1 MGIKT
6 RFRPLGG
13 QFEYQEI
20 VEQKITIDILKLSS
34 DPNNLPF
41 TMPIKSGNY
50 DYSIKGF
57 NEWYIDWGYGG
68 PIDRYTINSFR
79 SEIKHTYT
87 YDPVKG
93 NKVTIRFYKY
103 INNRNFTDRSFPGWS
118 TNNSVQNALIGL
130 TPFPHLATP
139 EGFSSQ
145 SGSNILKNCKN
156 LKTIPEDLFMNNPE
170 WTIFTSAFEGT
181 GLTEIPE
188 GIFKYNTN
196 ATRFNHVLAYTSSLQ
211 SIPKGLFANNPE
223 ALYFNDAFRNTTMKT
238 VPSELFAN
246 NKKAI
251 HFGNLFFL
259 AQIEEVPVDL
269 FKDLPNATRFDSCF
283 AQCKNLTKLPD
294 SLWVNCPKAK
304 ILQSCFAVCTSL
316 REVPTGIFDGLTG
329 PVSFE
334 EVFSSCTSL
343 TTVHDGLFR
352 QCINAT
358 SIYSLFS
365 NCMSLATLPEHLF
378 DGLQNVTNAIGAFS
392 NCSNLSSLPD
402 KLFNDCTSITD
413 FSNCFNNCSSLTTL
427 PGSLFSKA
435 INASS
440 FSNCF
445 NNCSSLTTL
454 PNSLFNS
461 NVNISDL
468 SMCFSDCINLTMNP
482 DLFGSNTNLVKM
494 TDKGKVNSFFS
505 MPDYDNRFKGIA
517 GEAPPMWNFTYGSDF
532 DTTEDNYCFNKT
544 KLALTNWDAIP
555 NNWKYTTIK
564 DEE

>member
-41 TMPIKSGNY
+41 TMPIVLG
-50 DYSIKGF
+50 DYTGIFKGY
-57 NEWYIDWGYGG
+57 NEWYIDWGYNE
-68 PIDRYTINSFR
+68 PIDRYTVNSFR
-79 SEIKHTYT
+79 SEIKHIYI
-87 YDPVKG
+87 YDPLKG

-103 INNRNFTDRSFPGWS
+103 INNRNFTDKSFPGWKV
-118 TNNSVQNALIGL
+118 NNSIQNALIAL
-130 TPFPHLATP
+130 TPFPPLKVPSWT
-139 EGFSSQ
+139 SQ
-145 SGSNILKNCKN
+145 SGNNILKGCKN
-156 LKTIPEDLFMNNPE
+156 LKTIPEDLFINNLE
-170 WTIFTSAFEGT
+170 WTDFSYAFEGT

-196 ATRFNHVLAYTSSLQ
+196 ATRFNCVLAYTSSLQ

-223 ALYFNDAFRNTTMKT
+223 ALYFNGAFRNTTMKT

-251 HFGNLFFL
+251 HFYNLFFQ

-269 FKDLPNATRFDSCF
+269 FKDLPNATRFDTCF
-283 AQCKNLTKLPD
+283 GQCKNLTKLPD
-294 SLWVNCPKAK
+294 SLWANCPKVS
-304 ILQSCFAVCTSL
+304 ILQSCFLGCTSL
-316 REVPTGIFDGLTG
+316 QEVPTGIFDGLTG

-334 EVFSSCTSL
+334 LVFAFCTSL
-343 TTVHDGLFR
+343 TTVHDNLFK

-358 SIYSLFS
+358 SIQTLFAECTSLT
-365 NCMSLATLPEHLF
+365 TLPEHVF
-378 DGLQNVTNAIGAFS
+378 DGLQNVTNASGVFS
-392 NCSNLSSLPD
+392 SCSSLLSLPD

-413 FSNCFNNCSSLTTL
+413 FSGCFSTCSSLTTL

-440 FSNCF
+440 FQGCF
-445 NNCSSLTTL
+445 SYCSSLTTL

-461 NVNISDL
+461 NTNISDL
-468 SMCFSDCINLTMNP
+468 SACFFSCVNLTMNP
-482 DLFGSNTNLVKM
+482 DIFGSNTNLIKM
-494 TDKGKVNSFFS
+494 TDKGKVGSFFS
-505 MPDYDNRFKGIA
+505 MPDYDNRFSGVA
-517 GEAPPMWNFTYGSDF
+517 GEAPPMWNFTYGSGF
-532 DTTEDNYCFNKT
+532 DTTANNNCFNRT

-555 NNWKYTTIK
+555 DNWKYTTIK